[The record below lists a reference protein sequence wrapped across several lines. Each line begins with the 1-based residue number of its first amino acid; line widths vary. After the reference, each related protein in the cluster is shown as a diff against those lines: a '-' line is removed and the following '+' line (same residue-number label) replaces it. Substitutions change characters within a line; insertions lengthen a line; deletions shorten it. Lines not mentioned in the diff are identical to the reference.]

1 MSDEEIEKALDEMRS
16 MFGELPNPEHE
27 PRRFAWYVKLWKY
40 YKTVE

>member
-1 MSDEEIEKALDEMRS
+1 MSDDQIEKAFDEMRD

-40 YKTVE
+40 YKIVE